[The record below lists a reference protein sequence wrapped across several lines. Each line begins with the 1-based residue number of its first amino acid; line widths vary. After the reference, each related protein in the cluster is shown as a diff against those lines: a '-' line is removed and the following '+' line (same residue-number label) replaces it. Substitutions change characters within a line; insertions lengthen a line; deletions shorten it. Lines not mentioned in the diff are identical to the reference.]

1 MLRTRIA
8 GLLLAVSSFSANA
21 ALLTVDYQF
30 LSSSHDVLDTN
41 VLGVN
46 YQVDSAQ
53 GITTSFQQY
62 GYEVFNAYI
71 TDSDNPTVSLPANNG
86 FLFSGYQEELRLL
99 RDIDKTTGEPTS
111 PWRNFGGTGPYY
123 IGTRVVSASEPN
135 SNYYFQGGNA
145 VGYTLEDRLSY
156 PAIIDVFNQVF
167 ATITETAPPP
177 PALGQTPENPVV
189 ETFSCASPSIGCF
202 RIPLSVDPD
211 GLGGSSP
218 IFVDP
223 VVAVGY
229 AYEIGSAGVFFDS
242 VLIPEQG
249 LLLDGSTLEL
259 VIGGQSP
266 RLLTV
271 GTTFDFSGLGLT
283 NLNRFVI
290 QGIDELLGLLP
301 GDPTAFV
308 TGLTFAASG
317 GAPLPGSADLDLSM
331 TAITVDT
338 DAGSGGSLPVP
349 PTLMLVLLA
358 IGSLVFCK
366 RLGSR
371 GPGRSA

>member
-30 LSSSHDVLDTN
+30 LSSSHDVLNTN

-53 GITTSFQQY
+53 GITNSFQQY
-62 GYEVFNAYI
+62 GYEIFTAYI
-71 TDSDNPTVSLPANNG
+71 TDTDKPTVSLPANNG
-86 FLFSGYQEELRLL
+86 LQFSGYQEQLTLL
-99 RDIDKTTGEPTS
+99 RDIDQTTGEATS
-111 PWRNFGGTGPYY
+111 PWRNFGGTGPLS
-123 IGTRVVSASEPN
+123 IGTRVVPGSEPN

-167 ATITETAPPP
+167 VTITETAPPP
-177 PALGQTPENPVV
+177 PALGQTPANPVV
-189 ETFSCASPSIGCF
+189 ETLSCASPSIGCF
-202 RIPLSVDPD
+202 RIPLSVDPG

-229 AYEIGSAGVFFDS
+229 EYEIGTAGVFFDT

-249 LLLDGSTLEL
+249 LLLDGTTLEL
-259 VIGGQSP
+259 LIGGQSP
-266 RLLTV
+266 RTLTV

-283 NLNRFVI
+283 NLNSFII
-290 QGIDELLGLLP
+290 QGIDELLGLVP

-308 TGLTFAASG
+308 TGLTFAGSNG
-317 GAPLPGSADLDLSM
+317 SPLPGSADLELTM

-338 DAGSGGSLPVP
+338 EAGSSGSLPVP

-358 IGSLVFCK
+358 IGSMVFFK
-366 RLGSR
+366 RLG
-371 GPGRSA
+371 